1 MSHVQTQ
8 SAFLGTENIL
18 IPFTHDAAE
27 QDPLAG
33 EEALAITCEIPA
45 KISTSKYKASMF
57 KLKMHFSKE
66 RKEKECKKFQTFI
79 RLA

>member
-1 MSHVQTQ
+1 MFKLKVHFSEQKTFLSHW
-8 SAFLGTENIL
+8 
-18 IPFTHDAAE
+18 HDAAE

-45 KISTSKYKASMF
+45 KNSTFRYKASMF

-66 RKEKECKKFQTFI
+66 RI
-79 RLA
+79 RRE